1 MRHRASRP
9 LIDLWRRLPRATAR
23 PLGAVAGL
31 GPARAL
37 VAFLLMLGL
46 GTGVVVAVASDVGGS
61 SDRPSESQAL
71 GPRPGPA
78 TSRNSERPKLTDERH
93 TPASRT
99 PSESSRTSA
108 APSQG
113 RSAQTSTESVTPST
127 GSIAPTVRS
136 KLRQATR
143 SPSIATPSPST
154 STSHQG
160 GAAPRDRTAPN
171 TSLSQQFP
179 EADAAVFSF
188 SATEPASFSCSLD
201 GAAFTSCGSPRSYSG
216 LDSGWHTFAVRA
228 TDTAGNVDASP
239 ATTRWHATGAPST
252 DR

>member
-23 PLGAVAGL
+23 PLGAVARLSPG
-31 GPARAL
+31 RAL
-37 VAFLLMLGL
+37 VTLLVMLGL
-46 GTGVVVAVASDVGGS
+46 GTGVFVAVASDVGES
-61 SDRPSESQAL
+61 SERPSESQAL
-71 GPRPGPA
+71 GPRPSQA
-78 TSRNSERPKLTDERH
+78 TSRSGERATLTDEP
-93 TPASRT
+93 TPGGGT
-99 PSESSRTSA
+99 PRAGKAEPSPPPSKSSSA
-108 APSQG
+108 PTLTDPVT
-113 RSAQTSTESVTPST
+113 RSTE
-127 GSIAPTVRS
+127 SIAPTVRS
-136 KLRQATR
+136 RLRQAAP

-171 TSLSQQFP
+171 TSLTQQLP
-179 EADAAVFSF
+179 EGDAAVFSF
-188 SATEPASFSCSLD
+188 SANESASFSCSLD

-228 TDTAGNVDASP
+228 TDTAGNVEASP